1 MPFHPAHSTHN
12 TATASVGSHQLQAVP
27 LWKYGVRVDQALVCV
42 VVVEDCQAMRVDILE
57 NLLK

>member
-12 TATASVGSHQLQAVP
+12 TATASVGSHQLQVVP
-27 LWKYGVRVDQALVCV
+27 VWSFGAQVDLDLVCV
-42 VVVEDCQAMRVDILE
+42 VVVEDCPAMQVHILE